1 MKIAGNL
8 QCPTMQ
14 ELAGG
19 LALSELS
26 QQLPAST
33 VEHPRQL
40 VEALV
45 QHQVPGH
52 RAIWLM
58 HTVLE
63 LQQGY
68 AEF

>member
-1 MKIAGNL
+1 
-8 QCPTMQ
+8 MQ

-19 LALSELS
+19 LALCELS
-26 QQLPAST
+26 QRLPAST
-33 VEHPRQL
+33 IEHPRQL

-45 QHQVPGH
+45 KHKVPAH

-58 HTVLE
+58 RTVLE

-68 AEF
+68 AVFKPSHLLT